1 MIVLILHDS
10 LPKRNE
16 IPFNFQTVN
25 IFYNLAALGPRK
37 VLHAVKD
44 YGLHFFAVSSIIA
57 KEYLDEGKVA
67 MLQFEELKRE
77 LEEQEK
83 ALEELGQA
91 LGLEKLREEVD
102 MLEHKSAEPG
112 FWDNMEQAQK
122 VTQRM
127 AALKDK
133 DAAYQKLQSRA
144 GDCMALIEMGDE
156 AEDLSLLPE
165 AQEEIKSIQQEIETM
180 RLSTLLTGEYD
191 RNNAILTFHAG
202 SGGTEAQDWAE
213 MLFRMYN
220 RWAERHGFKVSTLD
234 YLDGDEAGLK
244 SASILVEGE
253 NAYGYLKSEAGVHRL
268 VRVSPFDAAG
278 RRHTSFSSL
287 EVMPE
292 MELDNTVE
300 IPPEDIK
307 MEVYRTSGAGGQK
320 VNKTSSAVRLIHIP
334 TGIVVSCQ
342 VERSQYQNR
351 EVAMKMLISKLVEI
365 KERENLEKI
374 SDIKGE
380 QKEITWGSQIRSYVF
395 MPYTMVKDHR
405 TGYETGNVNGVMDG
419 DLDGFINAYLTA
431 QSQGTLGENIE

>member
-1 MIVLILHDS
+1 
-10 LPKRNE
+10 
-16 IPFNFQTVN
+16 
-25 IFYNLAALGPRK
+25 
-37 VLHAVKD
+37 
-44 YGLHFFAVSSIIA
+44 
-57 KEYLDEGKVA
+57 

-77 LEEQEK
+77 LEEQEA
-83 ALEELGQA
+83 ALQDLGQA
-91 LGLEKLREEVD
+91 LGLEKLREEVE
-102 MLEHKSAEPG
+102 MLEHMSAEPG

-122 VTQRM
+122 ITQRM
-127 AALKDK
+127 AALKGK
-133 DAAYQKLQSRA
+133 DEAYQKLQSRA

-156 AEDLSLLPE
+156 AEDLSLVDE
-165 AQEEIKSIQQEIETM
+165 AKEEIESIKNEIASM
-180 RLSTLLTGEYD
+180 KLSTLLTGEYD
-191 RNNAILTFHAG
+191 KNNAILTFHAG

-220 RWAERHGFKVSTLD
+220 RWAERHGFKVTTLD

-244 SASILVEGE
+244 SASIMVEGE

-307 MEVYRTSGAGGQK
+307 MEVYRASGAGGQK

-334 TGIVVSCQ
+334 TGITVSCQ

-351 EVAMKMLISKLVEI
+351 DVAMKMLVSKLMEI

-405 TGYETGNVNGVMDG
+405 TGYETGNVNAVMDG